1 MSVTRFRTDYFNRRH
16 ALGALGALT
25 VAGCGGGS
33 SGSSSSS
40 SAAGS
45 SSTSNASSSSSST
58 SSSSSSSSSAAS
70 SSSSGSCIVST
81 PSCVVA
87 PSETLGPYPAFQNGI
102 VTLSS
107 IYRQDMVSDLTGRFA
122 DRTGVPLTMDI
133 KLVNVNNNCAPLV
146 GYDVYVWHCDKD
158 GNYSYYGSYTNS
170 YFLRAAQTTNA
181 CGEVTFN
188 SIFPGWYSGRHPHL
202 HLAVALGA
210 SSQAVTQMAW
220 SQSVL
225 TAVYSSSL
233 YSARGQA
240 DTSLSADGIFQG
252 NTGQIATT
260 TGSVATG
267 YRSQWVLGIAL

>member
-1 MSVTRFRTDYFNRRH
+1 MSATRFRTDYFNRRH
-16 ALGALGALT
+16 ALSALGALG

-40 SAAGS
+40 SASGS
-45 SSTSNASSSSSST
+45 ISSSSSSAST
-58 SSSSSSSSSAAS
+58 SSSSSSSSSSATS
-70 SSSSGSCIVST
+70 GSSSGSCVAGA
-81 PSCVVA
+81 PSCVIA

-107 IYRQDMVSDLTGRFA
+107 IYRQDMLPDLTGRFA

-133 KLVNVNNNCAPLV
+133 RLVNVNNNCAPLV

-158 GNYSYYGSYTNS
+158 GSYSYYGSYTNS

-181 CGEVTFN
+181 CGEVAFN
-188 SIFPGWYSGRHPHL
+188 SIFPGWYAGRHPHL
-202 HLAVALGA
+202 HLAVALGS

-220 SQSVL
+220 PQSVL
-225 TAVYSSSL
+225 TAVYGSGL

-252 NTGQIATT
+252 NAGQIATT
-260 TGSVATG
+260 TGSVAAG